1 MTKALLL
8 GATGMLAVAAAHAA
22 ARADRAILVSRHAG
36 DFSFGDPALDAKLI
50 RLPLSYEDEAPL
62 LEALAAQGPFDLALT
77 WIRPRA
83 ELLRAALDA
92 LIAPGGLLVEVMG
105 SRSILT
111 GNNGEP
117 SIASLRADALAL
129 QPDIAY
135 AQLVLGFMR
144 ENGASRWLTNEEI
157 SAAAIAQIE
166 APQARRI
173 AGTLEP
179 WDERPR

>member
-1 MTKALLL
+1 MSAALLL
-8 GATGMLAVAAAHAA
+8 GATGMLAAA
-22 ARADRAILVSRHAG
+22 ARHAALRVDDCVLVSRHAG
-36 DFSFGDPALDAKLI
+36 DFSFGDAALDAKLT
-50 RLPLSYEDEAPL
+50 RLSLSYEDEAAF

-111 GNNGEP
+111 GSNGEP

-144 ENGASRWLTNEEI
+144 ENGTSRWLTHDEI

-166 APQARRI
+166 VPQARRI